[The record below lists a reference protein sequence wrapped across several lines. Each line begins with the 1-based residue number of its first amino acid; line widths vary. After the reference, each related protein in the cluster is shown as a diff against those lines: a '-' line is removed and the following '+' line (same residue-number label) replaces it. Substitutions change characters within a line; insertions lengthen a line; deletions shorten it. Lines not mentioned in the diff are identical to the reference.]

1 MKVVCPHCKE
11 VNNIPQ
17 KESYKKANCGKCK
30 ESLLDTMPIELTAS
44 NFDEVIVNS
53 DIPVIVDFWAPWCG
67 PCKMM
72 GPNFEKSAKNY
83 PLKTLFT
90 KVNTESEQNLGARFG
105 IRSIP
110 TLLIFKDGKEVHRI
124 SGALDENNLNNLV
137 SQFIWYNI
145 YK

>member
-1 MKVVCPHCKE
+1 MRVICPHCKN

-17 KESYKKANCGKCK
+17 KESYAKANCGRCK
-30 ESLLDTMPIELTAS
+30 KSLLDTTRIELSNT

-72 GPNFEKSAKNY
+72 GPNFEKAAKKY
-83 PLKTLFT
+83 PLKTLFC
-90 KVNTESEQNLGARFG
+90 KVNTENEESLGARFG

-110 TLLIFKDGKEVHRI
+110 TLLIFKDAKEVHRI

-137 SQFIWYNI
+137 SQFI
-145 YK
+145 